1 MNNKDTKSDKIIIKK
16 YSNRR
21 LYNCNSSQYI
31 NLQNLYQLI
40 CKQKTI
46 IIQDHSTG
54 KDLTQQTLIQ
64 LILDLNSSKDNVFSI
79 NFLYNLIFLMSEY
92 DQKEISDYLEICLT
106 KLIDQ
111 KVSNKQSYNNINLL
125 DLQLQILEFS
135 QLHIQIEHQKVG
147 DPQHLVAPREEVPPI
162 PLRVLHHVEA
172 ELRRA
177 HRRGDPLTEQL
188 APEDQT
194 HRPQ

>member
-1 MNNKDTKSDKIIIKK
+1 MNNKDIKSDKIIIKK

-31 NLQNLYQLI
+31 NLQKLYQLV
-40 CKQKTI
+40 CKQKVI
-46 IIQDHSTG
+46 KIEDHSTG

-79 NFLYNLIFLMSEY
+79 NFLYNLISLMSDY

-106 KLIDQ
+106 KFIDQ

-125 DLQLQILEFS
+125 DLQLQILELKKILSNKTSF
-135 QLHIQIEHQKVG
+135 
-147 DPQHLVAPREEVPPI
+147 
-162 PLRVLHHVEA
+162 
-172 ELRRA
+172 
-177 HRRGDPLTEQL
+177 
-188 APEDQT
+188 
-194 HRPQ
+194 